1 MNPCDPAAA
10 FFCTCRSPP
19 AGGARVT
26 LREVAGWR
34 APPFGCMRKKL
45 PPPCVQRGLAGRHSR
60 IPGEPAAVLAVED
73 HRDLAMISLDFNFN
87 ILTRDLSHY
96 LENQVKVGLFGSG
109 VGLSLVL
116 GFSAAY
122 TCYYLISVAKVSSL
136 IFEQNVSYF
145 LLESGVPLFKVC
157 PLWVMSVVRSRTELQ
172 IRLHLPAGRLQLLH
186 VNQRVFFSPFPPIS
200 DMMILGQF
208 CLLFFHLADFSCR
221 MQDMVSRGFT
231 ACRQKCCF
239 KAFM

>member
-1 MNPCDPAAA
+1 
-10 FFCTCRSPP
+10 
-19 AGGARVT
+19 
-26 LREVAGWR
+26 
-34 APPFGCMRKKL
+34 
-45 PPPCVQRGLAGRHSR
+45 
-60 IPGEPAAVLAVED
+60 
-73 HRDLAMISLDFNFN
+73 MISLDFNFN

-157 PLWVMSVVRSRTELQ
+157 PL
-172 IRLHLPAGRLQLLH
+172 
-186 VNQRVFFSPFPPIS
+186 
-200 DMMILGQF
+200 
-208 CLLFFHLADFSCR
+208 
-221 MQDMVSRGFT
+221 
-231 ACRQKCCF
+231 
-239 KAFM
+239 